1 MVYIVTGF
9 LSSVGY
15 IKVFPKVYRNDK
27 KYKQY
32 GVKVWGKMLRF
43 PICNIGQFIL
53 ITSLVVW
60 NVSEKEVDALTE
72 ENNTYR
78 LPNSMADMGEA

>member
-1 MVYIVTGF
+1 MPLVYIATGF

-15 IKVFPKVYRNDK
+15 IKVFPKVYCNDK
-27 KYKQY
+27 KIQT
-32 GVKVWGKMLRF
+32 VWGKMLRF
-43 PICNIGQFIL
+43 SICNIGQFIL
-53 ITSLVVW
+53 ITSLVIW
-60 NVSEKEVDALTE
+60 NVSETEVDALTR